1 MEGGNKAVIGLSS
14 DLDVKSS
21 DMLVSVNEPQFQHNR
36 QQYQGKYLPTSLR
49 FEHDGWAAGWDVYNF
64 EVQGDDITTFS
75 GDFYVARRRYNNNP
89 AYVFVFQ
96 KQVDL
101 KTRVD
106 YARLLWNAV
115 SSASGGVEVE
125 QDGETARFSGELNGQ
140 YFTVSMNPVTHES
153 GIDFSDGANLGYD
166 IVTQDDGK
174 SRVKV
179 FDVNTR
185 LLFEYEF
192 HPGSSLYASDIE
204 FAPLKTYADGKYTYD
219 GAANV
224 AEFRDGSFVLDG
236 MSYPYSI
243 RDGRL
248 HVEYSRRLPLEAT
261 GSIMAKNWIQ
271 TMNDIEVKPYREDE
285 GFVLPETQKITDE
298 ARDDNYRVRVDVY
311 EDRPSTDN
319 PGKTERHWVG
329 YEYRYTDSVLH
340 QMSQY
345 RVQKGSGTSIS
356 AGQKMNINGWLP
368 IWCGVSLTCTP
379 DMQDN
384 QSVARLELGSAD
396 EGSLHLET
404 ALQPDYLHVK
414 LYEREGATFA
424 VNRWIG
430 TECTPVTNPNLTR
443 SAPVL
448 NHQFKIWVLN
458 DGIDPAEYD
467 WENADESDYV
477 EVEVAGSL
485 PAGVIE
491 FDDPEGDVSPFLWW
505 RLTENGQPVA
515 EERVHIVTQDAHV
528 AGSNG
533 VSYIRVERNYA
544 REPYTVTVH
553 DPETGESVQETRY
566 HSCTVDV
573 TWRYNAYMG
582 TDGKVA
588 YSRERLSGE
597 YLNPTGHLASWWQ
610 SHHPISEFSAKD
622 DKFPLTDLFST
633 EDIAQAPEAVVML
646 SYRTALNNGL
656 AYCGLFKGNFS
667 FDVSFFDKLT
677 DLNAKQNADITTAQ
691 EPAHIIIEGASI
703 SESQARHL
711 YIDRGEHE
719 LMTLDFMGLPS
730 EGNLIM
736 QFVAADEVSN
746 AFTLYTTKAAN
757 YDRWFEPFDRYV
769 PSTLYYNHTDYIREE
784 TPTMLPVQSNV
795 TFNFSYT
802 PKIVYELTDTVTS
815 DGEFSYVGLVPQ
827 NRLQKAN
834 DVFLRDVLPLWQ
846 DKILLEIT
854 ELDQNYE
861 QQVRVHVDGHDLV
874 RMTYKANLER
884 AVLDAE
890 GNDTGLKSGTF
901 IEQLLHGTLDGY
913 DYVLSS
919 FKADQSQVSFIMT
932 VAYDVPL
939 TAILPYSSHGTLV
952 SIYDNDYT
960 YDYNGIQFTV
970 NAVDG
975 LFRVRDD
982 AFRLT
987 DIAGTYVASIDSS
1000 ENVTFDAVVKG
1011 PFRTADLGVQVVS
1024 FNDVDLRVLVDGVEQ
1039 SVPVGEL
1046 LSSRN
1051 MMKFLYTDV
1060 TDPVLKQTEIAAADM
1075 NEEMTFL
1082 RQQWDTTTATENFWW
1097 IDPTHVLCLKQD
1109 RFLLRVK
1116 ADMPDDWN
1124 GDMFEDEAYWD
1135 RSRII
1140 DGNISKYGVTSAY
1153 NGATALVYS
1162 VLVVHDSL
1170 IRLRF
1175 YDPLDGMR
1183 VFAVDVPIVKREI
1196 GSELNA
1202 SNTCLNTYSNLRA
1215 SELTE
1220 ARMSATCRDGKIL
1233 FGIHYNNNFN
1243 QWALCID
1250 RDTGEYYVV
1259 QGYGFVGAN
1268 GDLTGGEI
1276 PQECFSNMR
1285 GFNGTVRN
1293 LASLKAQDKFCTTLA
1308 EVYAIDAGEGVYG
1321 TDSQQWY
1328 VYREVTG
1335 IVSHLTWDQYGGF
1348 WNVQVLPVT
1357 SNLSQKYAS
1366 GSFASYT
1373 LSDFFLT
1380 IRGFWDLFPGSNSG
1394 DPTFAT
1400 VAGLLKAALAV
1411 AGAPQLYMLFPKS
1424 STFLELQQ
1432 TFGQAAYV
1440 HRNLSDVR
1448 QQKDLTEDSD
1458 LENTNDMGEYWT
1470 KGKNRFEDNLS
1481 ELLPFQKDEV
1491 TFNTHIIKQFASIDD
1506 FYGLFFA
1513 QLMPALLSGGIHTE
1527 TTEVKIS
1534 AHRNKTSTSE
1544 EGYQYT
1550 STYTKNVDLS
1560 ASTENVLRGICN
1572 SVNSAVAGALSLDMF
1587 YTTADAQE
1595 ISAGP
1600 GWVNHNFVAQC
1611 VASSVTAH
1619 HMEFN
1624 QIGLM
1629 FVIKKLTLLQLE
1641 ALKRTEEL
1649 AADFLKENA
1658 ESVSGLTVWGAIN
1671 VGYYISLAMLAG
1683 EKALRV
1689 HIDVLSKAID
1699 VLGEVLDAMGADR
1712 MRAVNTMS
1720 KSTHTVDPEA
1730 KHAYGDKAEVF
1741 MYPCFDAG
1749 IQEIPDET
1757 VEVVAV
1763 NTPWKASVPLT
1774 SFGSK
1779 KIITPIGSPR
1789 LEGLVTHSNNEVVR
1803 TINGDV
1809 HYFVSNVQGN
1819 VRYRA
1824 LPEKTAYV
1832 LGVESFLQKTPFRN
1846 ENIGESEPVF
1856 PTAPFQDYIIDERWQ
1871 LGHCASVGM
1880 SLWTSCRDTKLI
1892 DGELSNVVVSDE
1904 FCGIASPYTAIEV
1917 KRGIERKYLRPIA
1930 VTPNVLGLNISGKN
1944 ACYNRKAYHAFDGYG
1959 YRVVRWMGA
1968 AGLNKEKR
1976 TWLYAF
1982 LVNDR
1987 FKRSNKLPLNSYL
2000 GNFNADPICAVQ
2012 GDENDSLYVLVTQ
2025 PEYAIGMEAGTIGED
2040 KSSRRYAI
2048 PVFTE
2053 FVQTLPAV
2061 VKTISS
2067 MQLAVM
2073 DGVTSLTTSNRDL
2086 QSAYKAPVSVDF
2098 AIGKTMY
2105 RYTNEYICMLE
2116 QKSGITVTQEQVP
2129 CLGLTYLGSTQN
2141 EAYFYSQATR
2151 KYYVFTGGTSLQVVD
2166 MIERF
2171 RNVRNGYYDFINQ
2184 EVLMPCLATFN
2195 RLDSVVKDDED
2206 ETDNVIVPRLKNSR
2220 FVGEVAPP
2228 LDTIYN
2234 TRSWFRTLSLPCGLT
2249 YQGPNRCIINRFVLQ
2264 DHMIQQVK
2272 DNYGKWKRVFKEKYH
2287 PFRGYKAKYER
2298 VDEQIGDELEV
2309 KGWTHNPFL
2318 LVTAPLGIT
2327 EQTDCMFEW
2336 EVTFCWPVEMDRLY
2350 PVGKYAVVCIQA
2362 ETMTPGGKVI
2372 AQRPVHVYLTK
2383 ELFTRTGNY
2392 GYYSFRYQSN
2402 CGAGNRERLHVW
2414 SDQYICVSSLQCE
2427 YKPVTQ
2433 KRTEILTQQ
2442 VDIQQLEEI

>member
-115 SSASGGVEVE
+115 SSASGGIEVV
-125 QDGETARFSGELNGQ
+125 QDGETARFSGELNGHS
-140 YFTVSMNPVTHES
+140 FTVSMNPVTHDA
-153 GIDFSDGANLGYD
+153 GIDFSDGANLDYD
-166 IVTQDDGK
+166 IVTHDDGK

-192 HPGSSLYASDIE
+192 KPGSALYVSDIE
-204 FAPLKTYADGKYTYD
+204 FASLSSYAEGVYRYEGAADTAEYD
-219 GAANV
+219 GASFTINGDSFPFSV
-224 AEFRDGSFVLDG
+224 QGDRLTVRYDRSTGIDVIGSL
-236 MSYPYSI
+236 MS
-243 RDGRL
+243 
-248 HVEYSRRLPLEAT
+248 
-261 GSIMAKNWIQ
+261 KNWIRS
-271 TMNDIEVKPYREDE
+271 MSNMEAKPYIESD
-285 GFVLPETQKITDE
+285 GYVLPGTEKVDDDSRQSHYRKLVAVPRTYGDETNYTYELVETDLE
-298 ARDDNYRVRVDVY
+298 PY
-311 EDRPSTDN
+311 S
-319 PGKTERHWVG
+319 
-329 YEYRYTDSVLH
+329 
-340 QMSQY
+340 MSQFD
-345 RVQKGSGTSIS
+345 IS
-356 AGQKMNINGWLP
+356 LLAPPVLMQNQNATITGRLP
-368 IWCGVSLTCTP
+368 VWCGVSLTNTQSAVERKGVSSMNVDTQTVGGITMTVKLESDYAGLKLYDRPAYDFSVCSWIGSRRTEVVDDRLVIGRP
-379 DMQDN
+379 MLVFRYDVYVLKKDINPADYDFSDMMNHIDDFIHFQRT
-384 QSVARLELGSAD
+384 SFVRAD
-396 EGSLHLET
+396 MVDLSSGSLQNYMTYSYIEDGWDVDPVRIREIYKVAYITGSYGASMTVEEEYNITRPYTWTHTVDGVSVYDEMEALCLVKIMRRYT
-404 ALQPDYLHVK
+404 ASVGGDGNLLYSNSIDSYTYQPAANEHWTGDNTP
-414 LYEREGATFA
+414 EGWEMFKA
-424 VNRWIG
+424 VNRF
-430 TECTPVTNPNLTR
+430 EPKVAEFPLEYLYRPPVD
-443 SAPVL
+443 SAV
-448 NHQFKIWVLN
+448 QY
-458 DGIDPAEYD
+458 E
-467 WENADESDYV
+467 DYV
-477 EVEVAGSL
+477 AGIT
-485 PAGVIE
+485 PQY
-491 FDDPEGDVSPFLWW
+491 
-505 RLTENGQPVA
+505 R
-515 EERVHIVTQDAHV
+515 
-528 AGSNG
+528 
-533 VSYIRVERNYA
+533 
-544 REPYTVTVH
+544 
-553 DPETGESVQETRY
+553 
-566 HSCTVDV
+566 
-573 TWRYNAYMG
+573 
-582 TDGKVA
+582 K
-588 YSRERLSGE
+588 
-597 YLNPTGHLASWWQ
+597 
-610 SHHPISEFSAKD
+610 
-622 DKFPLTDLFST
+622 
-633 EDIAQAPEAVVML
+633 AV
-646 SYRTALNNGL
+646 NNGL
-656 AYCGLFKGNFS
+656 TYCALAAGRFS
-667 FDVSFFDKLT
+667 FRLRFFDKLT
-677 DLNAKQNADITTAQ
+677 DDNARIDPNLPSGTQ
-691 EPAHIIIEGASI
+691 EQAHIIIVNGPKMYPNAM
-703 SESQARHL
+703 
-711 YIDRGEHE
+711 YIDRGSTD
-719 LMTLDFMGLPS
+719 LVYLDFLGTPS
-730 EGNLIM
+730 EGSLMLQIKNRDGDGLPWL
-736 QFVAADEVSN
+736 F
-746 AFTLYTTKAAN
+746 TTKCAN
-757 YDRWFEPFDRYV
+757 YDRWFEPFSTYL
-769 PSTLYYNHTDYIREE
+769 PPTLYYNSLEYADKES
-784 TPTMLPVQSNV
+784 PTMRPVTSDI
-795 TFNFSYT
+795 TFNLTFD
-802 PKIVYELTDTVTS
+802 PDIVYELIDTESTE
-815 DGEFSYVGLVPQ
+815 DGMSTATLSLQ
-827 NRLQKAN
+827 NNLQKGN
-834 DVFLRDVLPLWQ
+834 DPFLKNIFPSWQ
-846 DKILLEIT
+846 DEVSMTITPLNMSDYSQNISIRVGSHEILSAR
-854 ELDQNYE
+854 YE
-861 QQVRVHVDGHDLV
+861 AANVHVDEETQIKQG
-874 RMTYKANLER
+874 TYYER
-884 AVLDAE
+884 LYP
-890 GNDTGLKSGTF
+890 
-901 IEQLLHGTLDGY
+901 GTLDGY
-913 DYVLSS
+913 RFTLSDFKTVYGQIRAVMTVSYVLSL
-919 FKADQSQVSFIMT
+919 A
-932 VAYDVPL
+932 AN
-939 TAILPYSSHGTLV
+939 LPYSSHGTL
-952 SIYDNDYT
+952 SNIDGNDYI
-960 YDYNGIQFTV
+960 YSYNGMQFHV

-975 LFRVRDD
+975 
-982 AFRLT
+982 AFRIRN
-987 DIAGTYVASIDSS
+987 DIFRLNDLGGIFTASVDSS
-1000 ENVTFDAVVKG
+1000 ENITFDAVVKG
-1011 PFRTADLGVQVVS
+1011 PFGDGVQVVS
-1024 FNDVDLRVLVDGVEQ
+1024 FNDVDLRVLIDGTEQ
-1039 SVPVGEL
+1039 SVPIGEL

-1051 MMKFLYTDV
+1051 LLKFLYTDV
-1060 TDPVLKQTEIAAADM
+1060 TDPVLKQTEIAATDM

-1116 ADMPDDWN
+1116 TDMPDDWN
-1124 GDMFEDEAYWD
+1124 GDMFEDEAYWA
-1135 RSRII
+1135 RSLII

-1153 NGATALVYS
+1153 NGDTALVYS
-1162 VLVVHDSL
+1162 VLVVHDAL
-1170 IRLRF
+1170 IRIRF
-1175 YDPLDGMR
+1175 YDPLDRMR
-1183 VFAVDVPIVKREI
+1183 VFEVDVPIVKREI

-1259 QGYGFVGAN
+1259 HGYGYVGAN

-1285 GFNGTVRN
+1285 GFSGTVRS
-1293 LASLKAQDKFCTTLA
+1293 LDSLKAQDKFCSTLA
-1308 EVYAIDAGEGVYG
+1308 EVYDIDAGEGVYG

-1328 VYREVTG
+1328 IYRELSG
-1335 IVSHLTWDQYGGF
+1335 IVSHLTWDPYSKV
-1348 WNVQVLPVT
+1348 WNVQVLPIT
-1357 SNLSQKYAS
+1357 NKLSQKYAS

-1373 LSDFFLT
+1373 LADFFLT
-1380 IRGFWDLFPGSNSG
+1380 VRGFWDLFPGSNSG

-1400 VAGLLKAALAV
+1400 VSGLLKAALAI
-1411 AGAPQLYMLFPKS
+1411 AGAPQLYMLFPKA

-1448 QQKDLTEDSD
+1448 QQKDITEGSD

-1470 KGKNRFEDNLS
+1470 KGKNKFEDNLS

-1491 TFNTHIIKQFASIDD
+1491 TFNTHIIKQFANIDD

-1513 QLMPALLSGGIHTE
+1513 QLMPALLNNTITTE
-1527 TTEVKIS
+1527 TTEVKIN

-1560 ASTENVLRGICN
+1560 ASTENVLRGVCN

-1624 QIGLM
+1624 QLGLM
-1629 FVIKKLTLLQLE
+1629 FVIKKLTILQLE
-1641 ALKRTEEL
+1641 TLKRGEEL

-1689 HIDVLSKAID
+1689 HIEVLEKAINI
-1699 VLGEVLDAMGADR
+1699 LGDILDAMGADR

-1741 MYPCFDAG
+1741 MYPCFGTGTQD
-1749 IQEIPDET
+1749 IPDET

-1763 NTPWKASVPLT
+1763 DTPWKAAVPLT

-1779 KIITPIGSPR
+1779 KIITPIGSPK
-1789 LEGLVTHSNNEVVR
+1789 LEGIVTHSNNEVVR
-1803 TINGDV
+1803 YINGDV
-1809 HYFVSNVQGN
+1809 HYFVSNVQGS
-1819 VRYRA
+1819 VRYRN
-1824 LPEKTAYV
+1824 LPKNTAYV
-1832 LGVESFLQKTPFRN
+1832 IGVESFLQKTPFRN

-2025 PEYAIGMEAGTIGED
+2025 PEFAIGMEAGIIGED

-2195 RLDSVVKDDED
+2195 RLDSGVKDDED

-2309 KGWTHNPFL
+2309 KGWTNNPFL